1 MPEVLNL
8 ILHEIIKMKRISTM
22 EEEIKAMKFMKNT
35 EQTRHAQT
43 LIEEAYRKIKQMIYD
58 QKFSPGQRLVSADLV
73 ELLHMSRTPIINA
86 LNRFVQDGII
96 GFESYRGFYV
106 RPIDLQEIWEAFG
119 VREAFEAYSVEQA
132 IKLSS
137 PKDMVVLEEKLREHQ
152 DYMPTYYTRK
162 KFEIDAEFHL
172 QIADMAKNSVLKWL
186 LKKNL
191 EHIFLRARL
200 EDYSPERMITS
211 AQEHKRLVQSMKRKD
226 ILGSVEI
233 IRNHVQKAR
242 DHVIRCL
249 SDEEHEETVEPLSI

>member
-1 MPEVLNL
+1 MEA
-8 ILHEIIKMKRISTM
+8 ETKTMKS
-22 EEEIKAMKFMKNT
+22 MKNPEENRNAKT
-35 EQTRHAQT
+35 M
-43 LIEEAYRKIKQMIYD
+43 IEEAYRKIKQMLYD
-58 QKFSPGQRLVSADLV
+58 QKFAPGQRLVSTDLV

-119 VREAFEAYSVEQA
+119 VREALEAYSVEQA

-137 PKDMVVLEEKLREHQ
+137 PKDMAILEEKLREHQ
-152 DYMPTYYTRK
+152 DYRPSYYTRR
-162 KFEIDAEFHL
+162 KFQIDSEFHL
-172 QIADMAKNSVLKWL
+172 QIADMGKNSVLKWL
-186 LKKNL
+186 LKRNL
-191 EHIFLRARL
+191 EHIYLRARL

-249 SDEEHEETVEPLSI
+249 SDEEYEENVELYQFKGWV